1 MVFIE
6 TQVVFFPETEGK
18 VAKVPGEGSPGAY
31 ATAVWGCGRML
42 MEIKSGG
49 LHVFSESGSLLKESE
64 KKGGSQFL
72 TMVRR
77 GLRTTKH

>member
-1 MVFIE
+1 
-6 TQVVFFPETEGK
+6 
-18 VAKVPGEGSPGAY
+18 
-31 ATAVWGCGRML
+31 

-49 LHVFSESGSLLKESE
+49 LHVFSESGALLKERE